1 MSRLSLT
8 ESELKEK
15 MVQIYKEE
23 QEKILQEKWDTLS
36 KEDRIHLW

>member
-1 MSRLSLT
+1 MSKLSLT

-23 QEKILQEKWDTLS
+23 QVTLLDEKWNKL
-36 KEDRIHLW
+36 